1 MTETIYRKYRPSTFA
16 EVIGQDHVKTIIEQE
31 IINNKL
37 THAYLFCGTRGVGKT
52 TMARL
57 LAKSINCETR
67 KNNLAEPCNK
77 CQSCLEIN
85 KGRSL
90 DLIEIDAASNRR
102 IDDIREVRDKV
113 PYGPARSKY
122 KVVIIDEVHMLT
134 NEAFN
139 ALLKTLEEP
148 PAHVIFILATTEPH
162 KLPETIL
169 SRCQRFDFHR
179 LAVANLMI
187 RLKKLAA
194 AEKVDIAEDVLR
206 EVAHLANGST
216 RDAESYLGKLLSL
229 NEATITYAQ
238 AGLVLPR
245 ADAAIALGFIGHLVN
260 NSSAQAIAE
269 LNDFLLA
276 GGDLGYFYSQ
286 VLELLRKLLLY
297 KLGGNLTDYSSLQ
310 LKEEQEKELAQWA
323 LKISQN
329 ALQRMMVIWLEVDN
343 LRKQSQSF
351 QIPLELAVINIC
363 QNEESITKPSS
374 KINPPAAKTNQPLEA
389 VKPILAPVVE
399 PAEPQ
404 QPKLGAKTLSAE
416 LTLEKINQDWAEV
429 INKLR
434 DLNHSLSFILSIAKP
449 FKLVGNE
456 LTISF
461 QYKLHQERVR
471 DKKIRQQVEDVLS
484 QVIGGTILV
493 KTEMEEVT
501 KGKSGDLL
509 SNVLSTFGG
518 ELV

>member
-1 MTETIYRKYRPSTFA
+1 MTETIYRKYRPITFA
-16 EVIGQDHVKTIIEQE
+16 EVIGQDHIKKIIEQE

-57 LAKSINCETR
+57 LAKAVNCQNKKT
-67 KNNLAEPCNK
+67 KTAEPCNQ
-77 CQSCLEIN
+77 CESCKQIN
-85 KGRSL
+85 QGRSL

-102 IDDIREVRDKV
+102 IDDIREIRDKV
-113 PYGPARSKY
+113 PYGPAQAKY

-179 LAVANLMI
+179 LTVKDLMS
-187 RLKKLAA
+187 RLSKLAQ
-194 AEKVDIAEDVLR
+194 AEKVNIAEEVLR
-206 EVAHLANGST
+206 EVAYLAAGST

-229 NEATITYAQ
+229 GETTITLDQ

-245 ADAAIALGFIGHLVN
+245 ADAAIALSFVSHLVDKN
-260 NSSAQAIAE
+260 PAKAVAQF
-269 LNDFLLA
+269 NDFLLA

-286 VLELLRKLLLY
+286 TLELMRKLLLG
-297 KLGGNLTDYSSLQ
+297 KLGGNLSDYSNLQ
-310 LKEEQEKELAQWA
+310 LKKEQEKSLSALATKA
-323 LKISQN
+323 
-329 ALQRMMVIWLEVDN
+329 
-343 LRKQSQSF
+343 SQSF
-351 QIPLELAVINIC
+351 LQTMILVWLEADSLKKQAQGSPVPLELAAIKIC
-363 QNEESITKPSS
+363 QSEGEDWQPTRPLKNNPAPVAPLPKAETPSQPAAEVLS
-374 KINPPAAKTNQPLEA
+374 QSNKIN
-389 VKPILAPVVE
+389 
-399 PAEPQ
+399 
-404 QPKLGAKTLSAE
+404 
-416 LTLEKINQDWAEV
+416 LTLDSIVSEWSNI

-449 FKLVGNE
+449 VKLAGNE
-456 LTISF
+456 LTIGF
-461 QYKLHQERVR
+461 KYKLHQERVH
-471 DKKIRQQVEDVLS
+471 DKKIRQQVEDVIS
-484 QVIGGTILV
+484 QSVGSTVVV
-493 KTEMEEVT
+493 KTAMEEQNRE
-501 KGKSGDLL
+501 KGGDLL
-509 SNVLSTFGG
+509 SNVLNTFGG